1 MPKNS
6 TLESNYPNKSKYNRM
21 KNQELLSPDSQS
33 IQNLLAYSKALMVL
47 KRPFTKGKRQTTFRI
62 ILN

>member
-1 MPKNS
+1 MPRNS
-6 TLESNYPNKSKYNRM
+6 TLESNYPNKSKNSRM
-21 KNQELLSPDSQS
+21 KNQELLSPDPQS

-47 KRPFTKGKRQTTFRI
+47 RTPFTKGKRQTIFRL